1 MPSQA
6 TTSTGITNHPVVSQS
21 EWIEAS
27 GKLLAREKEFTRM
40 RDQLNRQRM
49 ELPWVKVEKEYV
61 FEGPDG
67 KQSLSEL
74 FDGRSQ
80 LIVYH
85 FMFGPGWEEGCPG
98 CSFVSDH
105 VDAARQHFEH
115 HDISY
120 VAISRAPIAELLP
133 YKERMGWTFRWYS
146 SNGNEFN
153 FDFGASFRPED
164 LEKGPVFFNFTDQK
178 LKGQEQPGLSVF
190 VKDEQGKVYRTYS
203 TYERGLDLL
212 IGAYNWID
220 LTPLGR
226 NEESPMDWV
235 KRHDR
240 YDDETGGTTW
250 PYTGHD

>member
-1 MPSQA
+1 MQSTA
-6 TTSTGITNHPVVSQS
+6 TTATGITNHPVVSQS

-27 GKLLAREKEFTRM
+27 RKHLVKEKEFTRM
-40 RDQLNRQRM
+40 REELNKARRD
-49 ELPWVKVEKEYV
+49 LPWVKVEKEYA

-67 KQSLSEL
+67 KRSLSDL
-74 FDGRSQ
+74 FEGKSQ

-85 FMFGPGWEEGCPG
+85 FMFGPGWDEGCDG

-120 VAISRAPIAELLP
+120 AAVSHAPLAEFLP
-133 YKERMGWTFRWYS
+133 YKKRMGWTFSWYS
-146 SNGNEFN
+146 SAGSDFN
-153 FDFGASFRPED
+153 YDFQASFRPED
-164 LEKGPVFFNFTDQK
+164 VGKGPVMYNFTVQK
-178 LKGQEQPGLSVF
+178 LTGLEQPGLSVF
-190 VKDEQGKVYRTYS
+190 VKDDQGNIYHTYS

-212 IGAYNWID
+212 IGAYNFID

-226 NEESPMDWV
+226 NEQSPMDWM

-240 YDDETGGTTW
+240 YEE
-250 PYTGHD
+250 